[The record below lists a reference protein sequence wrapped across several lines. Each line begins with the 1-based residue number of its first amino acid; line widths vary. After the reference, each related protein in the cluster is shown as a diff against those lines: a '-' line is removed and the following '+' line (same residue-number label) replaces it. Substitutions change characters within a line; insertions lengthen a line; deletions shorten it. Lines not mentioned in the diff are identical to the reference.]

1 MQSPRTRTFLSVVL
15 FILISLFL
23 IYWRIPRDAS
33 SSKEG
38 IRTAFV
44 LSAFVFL
51 LSVPCFYLI
60 FRTVFGKFLGLL
72 FSVFYVLLAV
82 FPYKLFYGPEVK
94 LSNIC
99 FHPAPTTIFGLSG
112 IWVLIFYFTVSLFV
126 TSAYWFYKTQK
137 FFPVIA
143 KKQLSI
149 FILLLLAALIQI
161 GPRLG
166 KNSPKC
172 VKRNLHRDGIFTNIR
187 TTKFHGFEI
196 TERNLHKDD
205 VVTNIR
211 TTKFYGFET
220 GGNDVFHHVVPS
232 GMFKGVFKGCKNYA
246 VNRRGLTPYLYSLIS
261 TYFHPYYATI
271 IINGIFYYIILV
283 SGYLLAKHLGLS
295 ESIAVAYSILLSA
308 NYFILFYTIMA
319 YFYLQ
324 YSVFIMLILLLIFRL
339 QIFETPWQV
348 SRQLLFCSVLACS
361 GLTYD
366 PFVFSGI
373 VLVWGFFH
381 SIRTLGTNIKKSLG
395 TIVQSLVFAV
405 VPICSQ
411 HLWEMLLRFYHLQG
425 LPKNTQIRAALF
437 DKLLL
442 LPSFIYT
449 NFLECGAI
457 ASRIIV
463 KLVVENPILAVD
475 DPIETQIEYWFL
487 LGMLGVFSFFV
498 LLPKYVSKEHRQGLY
513 ACYISNLGLSFVTS
527 LAAAIPPLMRYH
539 YIFISEA
546 RTNYAYPV
554 LILAQ
559 SIGIYHITKVCCDK
573 LKIGKEGTVVVGIA
587 VCIYMLSFVKMLFL

>member
-1 MQSPRTRTFLSVVL
+1 MQSTRTKTIL
-15 FILISLFL
+15 FIILFIFISLFL
-23 IYWRIPRDAS
+23 IYWRIPYGMFS
-33 SSKEG
+33 SGQRIGTTILSSF
-38 IRTAFV
+38 IFF
-44 LSAFVFL
+44 LSA
-51 LSVPCFYLI
+51 PCFYLI
-60 FRTVFGKFLGLL
+60 FRILFGKFLGIL
-72 FSVFYVLLAV
+72 FSLVYVLLALM
-82 FPYKLFYGPEVK
+82 PYKLFYGAEVD
-94 LSNIC
+94 LSSIC
-99 FHPAPTTIFGLSG
+99 FYPVPTTIFGSSG
-112 IWVLIFYFTVSLFV
+112 VWVVIFYFAVSLFA

-137 FFPVIA
+137 FFPAIE
-143 KKQLSI
+143 KKQALV
-149 FILLLLAALIQI
+149 FLLLLLAALIQI

-172 VKRNLHRDGIFTNIR
+172 VKRNLHRDDIVKNIR
-187 TTKFHGFEI
+187 TT
-196 TERNLHKDD
+196 T
-205 VVTNIR
+205 
-211 TTKFYGFET
+211 FYGFET

-232 GMFKGVFKGCKNYA
+232 GMFRGVFKGCKNYA
-246 VNRRGLTPYLYSLIS
+246 VNRRGLAPYLYSLIS
-261 TYFHPYYATI
+261 TYFHPYYAII
-271 IINGIFYYIILV
+271 IINGIFYYIVLV

-295 ESIAVAYSILLSA
+295 ESIAIAYSILLSA

-366 PFVFSGI
+366 PLVFSGI

-411 HLWEMLLRFYHLQG
+411 HLWEMLLRFYHLEG
-425 LPKNTQIRAALF
+425 LPHNVQVRADLL
-437 DKLLL
+437 DKLIL
-442 LPSFIYT
+442 LPHHIYT

-457 ASRIIV
+457 ASRIII

-498 LLPKYVSKEHRQGLY
+498 LLPKYVSQEHRKGLY
-513 ACYISNLGLSFVTS
+513 ACYISNLGLSFVIS

-546 RTNYAYPV
+546 RTNNAYPV

-573 LKIGKEGTVVVGIA
+573 LRIGKKETIVVAIA
-587 VCIYMLSFVKMLFL
+587 VCIYMLSFVRMLFL

>member
-1 MQSPRTRTFLSVVL
+1 MQSTRTKKIL
-15 FILISLFL
+15 FIILFIFISLFF
-23 IYWRIPRDAS
+23 IYWRIPYGMFS
-33 SSKEG
+33 SGQRIGTTILSSF
-38 IRTAFV
+38 IFF
-44 LSAFVFL
+44 LSA
-51 LSVPCFYLI
+51 PCFYLI
-60 FRTVFGKFLGLL
+60 FRTLFGKFVGLL
-72 FSVFYVLLAV
+72 FSAFYVLLAV
-82 FPYKLFYGPEVK
+82 FPYKLFYGPEVN
-94 LSNIC
+94 LSNVC
-99 FHPAPTTIFGLSG
+99 FYPVPTTIFGVSG
-112 IWVLIFYFTVSLFV
+112 IWVVIFYFAVSLFGV
-126 TSAYWFYKTQK
+126 STYWFYKTQN

-143 KKQLSI
+143 KKQLLI
-149 FILLLLAALIQI
+149 FILLLLAAVIQI
-161 GPRLG
+161 GLRLG

-196 TERNLHKDD
+196 MERNLHRDD

-211 TTKFYGFET
+211 TTTFYGFET

-232 GMFKGVFKGCKNYA
+232 GMFKGVFKGCENYA
-246 VNRRGLTPYLYSLIS
+246 VNRRGLAPYLYSLIS
-261 TYFHPYYATI
+261 TYFHPYYAII

-308 NYFILFYTIMA
+308 NYFILFYTIMP

-324 YSVFIMLILLLIFRL
+324 YSVFIMLILLLILRL
-339 QIFETPWQV
+339 QIFETPRQV
-348 SRQLLFCSVLACS
+348 SRQFLFCSVLACS

-381 SIRTLGTNIKKSLG
+381 SIAALGKNIKKSVG
-395 TIVQSLVFAV
+395 TMVQTVAFAA

-411 HLWEMLLRFYHLQG
+411 YLWEAILQLYNLQG
-425 LPKNTQIRAALF
+425 SPLNTQVRAALL

-442 LPSFIYT
+442 LPGFIYT
-449 NFLECGAI
+449 NFLEWEAI

-463 KLVVENPILAVD
+463 KLVVENPILAVK

-498 LLPKYVSKEHRQGLY
+498 LLPKYVSKEHRKGLY

-527 LAAAIPPLMRYH
+527 LAATIPPLMRYH

-546 RTNYAYPV
+546 RTNNAYPV

-573 LKIGKEGTVVVGIA
+573 LKIGKEGTIVVGIA